1 MCRLL
6 DKFWPH
12 QEFLRALLRLP
23 PSGCS
28 FLDLLLDYE
37 QVRLFILWTSFLSLD
52 GLNLEFLLT
61 DVTKSRSMVNTAHK
75 MSFGTPMLRLKR
87 CELQ

>member
-1 MCRLL
+1 MRHLL

-12 QEFLRALLRLP
+12 QEFLRALLQLP

-37 QVRLFILWTSFLSLD
+37 QVRPFILLTASILLD
-52 GLNLEFLLT
+52 GLDLEFLLT
-61 DVTKSRSMVNTAHK
+61 DVTKSHSMVNIVHI

-87 CELQ
+87 CEPQ